1 VPPPRRENSAVDT
14 LVDALRHDI
23 MIGTLRPG
31 QRIDLDEWADRMG
44 ASRTPVRLA
53 LERLETEGFVKLSG
67 RRGATIIDVTVG
79 HIEDVLSTRLVLDS
93 ALGRAGARNLT
104 GQDLNT
110 LRSHLDRIEA
120 IKLPEEHAL
129 MVEPALG
136 FHVHLYQAAGAAMM
150 FRLAMQSVHHTN
162 VFLSSMWFT
171 NRRIAYVGREH
182 FRQLY
187 QACQAREFDRV
198 ERLLRDYRIDM
209 AGVIL
214 QDRVRTDALHILPGV
229 LSHAEFRRLQ
239 AIVDQGEDPGAPT
252 HPTAAKPKSTS
263 VSGRATKSAGNRDLR
278 HKARGASRT

>member
-23 MIGTLRPG
+23 MTGTLKPG
-31 QRIDLDEWADRMG
+31 QRIDLDEWAERMG

-67 RRGATIIDVTVG
+67 RRGAAIIDVTIT
-79 HIEDVLSTRLVLDS
+79 HIEDVLSARLVLDS
-93 ALGRAGARNLT
+93 TLGRAGARNLT
-104 GQDLNT
+104 PHDLET
-110 LRSHLDRIEA
+110 LRWHLERIEGLR
-120 IKLPEEHAL
+120 LPEEHAR

-136 FHVHLYQAAGAAMM
+136 FHMHLYQAAGATMM

-187 QACQAREFDRV
+187 QACAAKDLDRV

-214 QDRVRTDALHILPGV
+214 QDRVTTDVLHILPGV
-229 LSHAEFRRLQ
+229 LSEAEFRRLQ
-239 AIVDQGEDPGAPT
+239 AIVDHGEDPGAPT
-252 HPTAAKPKSTS
+252 HPAAKSSPQ
-263 VSGRATKSAGNRDLR
+263 GRSRQAARPAGNRNLR
-278 HKARGASRT
+278 YTARRAARS

>member
-1 VPPPRRENSAVDT
+1 MAPPRRENSAVDT
-14 LVDALRHDI
+14 LVEALRHDI
-23 MIGTLRPG
+23 MTGTLKPG
-31 QRIDLDEWADRMG
+31 QRVDLDEWADRAG

-67 RRGATIIDVTVG
+67 RRGATIIDVTMT

-104 GQDLNT
+104 SSDLET
-110 LRSHLDRIEA
+110 LHGLLEQIEA
-120 IKLPEEHAL
+120 IKLPEEHAR

-136 FHVHLYQAAGAAMM
+136 FHIHLYQAAGASMM
-150 FRLAMQSVHHTN
+150 FRLGMQSVHHTN

-187 QACQAREFDRV
+187 HACEAGDLDRV

-214 QDRVRTDALHILPGV
+214 QDRVRTEDLHILPGV
-229 LSHAEFRRLQ
+229 LTQAEFEQ
-239 AIVDQGEDPGAPT
+239 Q
-252 HPTAAKPKSTS
+252 
-263 VSGRATKSAGNRDLR
+263 
-278 HKARGASRT
+278 KAVILNG